1 MSRRW
6 ARRGRFGREPSPI
19 RLLQCT
25 AFVSTLDRFAMPPML
40 VAIALD
46 LGVPLSDVVR
56 AAGAYFLAYG
66 LMQPVWGMVSDSLR
80 LVRTLRVTLL
90 LSGITTAAS
99 AMAPSVVT
107 LSVFRCLAGGFFGA
121 AFPAALI
128 YLGDTVPAA
137 RRQRQI
143 TRLMVGVA
151 LGTALAS
158 AGAGILAHVASWRLA
173 FLVTGLAALSL
184 SFRLRRLPEPTV
196 TRSHRSLVAP
206 VLQVLRSPAAVMVLA
221 FAFTDGAVL
230 LGTLT
235 LLPSAVEATGV
246 SSSVAGTVTAAYG
259 IAVYASARLVG
270 QLSLRQHP
278 SRLMGLGGVAALL
291 GFTLMAWSQE
301 PLIALVVAA
310 LLGLAWA
317 GLHTSLQTW
326 ATEVLP
332 EARATVVSL
341 FAGCLFMGSA
351 VAAVL
356 VSGLADDGRYRDI
369 YVLAATATIPL
380 SLLSVWAR
388 ANWRRPEEKPA

>member
-184 SFRLRRLPEPTV
+184 SFGLRRLPEPTV

-356 VSGLADDGRYRDI
+356 VSGLADDSRYRDI
-369 YVLAATATIPL
+369 SVLAATATIPL